1 MRRGFVNTELAET
14 LNNKNN
20 SIEILVDNWE
30 DLVADP
36 EELEDWEKIVD
47 NDLILIVPETPAEPS
62 DEELDEQYYQNL
74 YAAERANRQRVE
86 EHEAAWVARHKKEQI
101 KLPKLERK
109 TWKSINQY
117 KGNVSS
123 AGIVKM
129 IYQRGMT
136 NRWTKKYKKNF
147 PTWHAIGRKWQG
159 QLDGFVNDFVK
170 KLKQQKFK
178 LSGKYDDDFWVDD
191 ILRVASNILPTV
203 LKRHHKHVSVILNS
217 MLHDRE
223 RLDKNFKELHA
234 GLPA

>member
-1 MRRGFVNTELAET
+1 MRRGFVNTELAAIT
-14 LNNKNN
+14 ISRQN
-20 SIEILVDNWE
+20 SIELEDDWESLVDKKIEINIKPRP
-30 DLVADP
+30 LVRLNT
-36 EELEDWEKIVD
+36 EEQDQKFFTEVF
-47 NDLILIVPETPAEPS
+47 
-62 DEELDEQYYQNL
+62 
-74 YAAERANRQRVE
+74 AAERAIRKRVE
-86 EHEAAWVARHKKEQI
+86 EHEAAWLAKNKKEQV

-109 TWKSINQY
+109 TWKNINQF
-117 KGNVSS
+117 KGKVSS
-123 AGIVKM
+123 DGIVKM

-178 LSGKYDDDFWVDD
+178 FSGKYDDDFWVDD
-191 ILRVASNILPTV
+191 ILRVAANILPTI

-223 RLDKNFKELHA
+223 RLDKDFKSYMP
-234 GLPA
+234 G

>member
-1 MRRGFVNTELAET
+1 MRRGFVNIELAET
-14 LNNKNN
+14 KQNT
-20 SIEILVDNWE
+20 IELVD
-30 DLVADP
+30 
-36 EELEDWEKIVD
+36 DWET
-47 NDLILIVPETPAEPS
+47 LAEPEVEINIAPVPLKRLNT
-62 DEELDEQYYQNL
+62 EEQDNQFWTEEF
-74 YAAERANRQRVE
+74 ASERANRQRVE

-101 KLPKLERK
+101 KVPKLERK
-109 TWKSINQY
+109 TWKSINQH
-117 KGNVSS
+117 KGMVSP
-123 AGIVKM
+123 AGIIKM

-147 PTWHAIGRKWQG
+147 PTWHTIGRKWQG
-159 QLDGFVNDFVK
+159 QLDGFVNDFIK

-223 RLDKNFKELHA
+223 RLDENFKELHA

>member
-1 MRRGFVNTELAET
+1 MRRGFVNTELAAIT
-14 LNNKNN
+14 ISRQN
-20 SIEILVDNWE
+20 SIELEDDWESLVDKKIEINIKPRP
-30 DLVADP
+30 LVRVNT
-36 EELEDWEKIVD
+36 EEQDQKFF
-47 NDLILIVPETPAEPS
+47 T
-62 DEELDEQYYQNL
+62 EEFS
-74 YAAERANRQRVE
+74 AERAIRKRVE
-86 EHEAAWVARHKKEQI
+86 EHEAAWVARHKKEQV

-117 KGNVSS
+117 KGKVSS
-123 AGIVKM
+123 DGIVKM

-178 LSGKYDDDFWVDD
+178 FSGKYDDDFWVDD
-191 ILRVASNILPTV
+191 ILRVAANILPTI
-203 LKRHHKHVSVILNS
+203 LKRHHKHLSVILNS

-223 RLDKNFKELHA
+223 RLDKDFKNLHA
-234 GLPA
+234 GLKI